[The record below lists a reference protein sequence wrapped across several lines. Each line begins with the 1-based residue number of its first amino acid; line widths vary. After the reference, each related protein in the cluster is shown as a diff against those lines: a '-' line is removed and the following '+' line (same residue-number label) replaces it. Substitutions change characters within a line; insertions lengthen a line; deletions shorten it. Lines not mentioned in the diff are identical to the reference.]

1 MNKHKELV
9 YKTLKPKV
17 ASLGFTKN
25 ELESAAAV
33 IADNLHLEDDATEEV
48 VNATIDKA
56 VNTMIPVLQLAQSQ
70 ASRTIEK
77 FKSEQDK
84 KAQSGGKEDDDEDDD
99 DDDNEG
105 GAAGNQGQTTSQAFS
120 SNRRPKSKAK
130 EGKDKE
136 ILMSLLSAVDALKSE
151 INGLKT
157 EKVASSRRDRLEAAL
172 KDTGAFGKQT
182 LKSFSKMSFADDDEF
197 EDFLSEVSQSVVE
210 LKKEQ
215 GNEALGTMTK
225 HPSNSDGGQK
235 KELTDSEID
244 SVVAAL

>member
-1 MNKHKELV
+1 MNKYKELV

-33 IADNLHLEDDATEEV
+33 IADNLQLEDDATEEV

-70 ASRTIEK
+70 ANRSIEK
-77 FKSEQDK
+77 FKSEQK
-84 KAQSGGKEDDDEDDD
+84 KERQSNDDD
-99 DDDNEG
+99 DDDNKSVDDEDDD
-105 GAAGNQGQTTSQAFS
+105 AVAKQGQTSQTATAP
-120 SNRRPKSKAK
+120 RRTAAKAK
-130 EGKDKE
+130 ESKDKE

-157 EKVASSRRDRLEAAL
+157 EKVANSRRDRLEAAL

-182 LKSFSKMSFADDDEF
+182 LKSFSKMNFADDDEF

-210 LKKEQ
+210 LKKEY

-225 HPSNSDGGQK
+225 HPNNSDGGQK

>member
-1 MNKHKELV
+1 MNKYKELV

-84 KAQSGGKEDDDEDDD
+84 KAQSVGEADDD
-99 DDDNEG
+99 DDDEND
-105 GAAGNQGQTTSQAFS
+105 AAENQGQTASQAS
-120 SNRRPKSKAK
+120 SSSRRPKLKAK
-130 EGKDKE
+130 DGKDKE
-136 ILMSLLSAVDALKSE
+136 VLMTLLSAVESLKSE

-172 KDTGAFGKQT
+172 KDTGTFGKQT

-210 LKKEQ
+210 LKKEY

-225 HPSNSDGGQK
+225 HPNNSDGGQK